1 MEAMY
6 VALSQI
12 MTPLLSPLGF
22 CAAIWAVALFLHLR
36 RQKKRSRCFAVTG
49 IFVLLLFSNPII
61 SSTLLGELEDDFES
75 RTPAEY
81 PKTDAIVVLGGI
93 TAPPKGSRVSVHV
106 GTGFDRLLH
115 GMRLLRAKKAH
126 VLVLSGGIVGGG
138 MSEAEQMQRL
148 AIEYGIVPTALLL
161 EANSRNTREN
171 AVNSTSLLNA
181 MGLKRIILVTS
192 GSHMRR
198 AAAAFIHVGADVIPA
213 PTDIEIVPKRWAFTR
228 LVPTVQALQYSSR
241 AIKEYVGYAVYW
253 LRGWV

>member
-1 MEAMY
+1 M
-6 VALSQI
+6 
-12 MTPLLSPLGF
+12 
-22 CAAIWAVALFLHLR
+22 
-36 RQKKRSRCFAVTG
+36 
-49 IFVLLLFSNPII
+49 
-61 SSTLLGELEDDFES
+61 
-75 RTPAEY
+75 
-81 PKTDAIVVLGGI
+81 
-93 TAPPKGSRVSVHV
+93 SVHV

-148 AIEYGIVPTALLL
+148 AIEYGIVPTTLLL

-171 AVNSTSLLNA
+171 AVNSTRLLNA

>member
-1 MEAMY
+1 
-6 VALSQI
+6 
-12 MTPLLSPLGF
+12 
-22 CAAIWAVALFLHLR
+22 
-36 RQKKRSRCFAVTG
+36 
-49 IFVLLLFSNPII
+49 
-61 SSTLLGELEDDFES
+61 
-75 RTPAEY
+75 
-81 PKTDAIVVLGGI
+81 
-93 TAPPKGSRVSVHV
+93 
-106 GTGFDRLLH
+106 
-115 GMRLLRAKKAH
+115 
-126 VLVLSGGIVGGG
+126 

-148 AIEYGIVPTALLL
+148 AIEYGIVPTTLLL